1 MWRSLM
7 RNLIL
12 SSIVLSLLL
21 CSCSKDLFKK
31 STSDLVQIHQSDLI
45 KPIADDTSV
54 IYKTAV
60 NAYGR
65 YLSGLLIIKS
75 YSNDDYRMVFTTET
89 GVKLF
94 DFEFKKDEFF
104 VHYCMDMLNKK
115 PVINLLRNDFSLML
129 ARSFVDKPVKKTTQD
144 GLEYHFL
151 KNDNELW
158 FINPIGKSITN
169 IKSTSLKGK
178 TKLLITYSYNN
189 STIPSQIILVHK
201 NLNLDMKLDMLI
213 R

>member
-1 MWRSLM
+1 
-7 RNLIL
+7 
-12 SSIVLSLLL
+12 
-21 CSCSKDLFKK
+21 
-31 STSDLVQIHQSDLI
+31 
-45 KPIADDTSV
+45 
-54 IYKTAV
+54 
-60 NAYGR
+60 
-65 YLSGLLIIKS
+65 
-75 YSNDDYRMVFTTET
+75 
-89 GVKLF
+89 
-94 DFEFKKDEFF
+94 
-104 VHYCMDMLNKK
+104 MDMLNKK
-115 PVINLLRNDFSLML
+115 PVINLLRTDFSLML

-151 KNDNELW
+151 KNNNELW
-158 FINPIGKSITN
+158 FINPIGKLITN